1 MKRMII
7 FAACM
12 LLLALSSSAQNNRER
27 RLLLND
33 YVSPEE
39 LVSMSKTLP
48 FDKAVLLFSDFS
60 KKYMNKII
68 VDVSNNKK
76 PIGVDVENTYWYQ
89 AFESVLRANSLWYDE
104 REEFFYVYSPKDS
117 QKVAGVVQ
125 TASGTMTAAQIDS
138 TGKVLLKQREVRIS
152 SVFFTVDVVK
162 SLNAGINWSFFYS
175 GDTTQAGSRPT
186 QFGTEFYGGFQDP
199 KATSG
204 SGGSSSGG
212 SQTISPGFFGRFV
225 PALSFTNISALITFF
240 QSNQLGDVLSGPSL
254 VVSSG
259 KKGRIQVGQDIF
271 ITTRDIAG
279 NTIQTPLSSGIIIDV
294 KPMVYDENG
303 IKFINLEVT
312 AERSTASP
320 GPVISKSSV
329 STFSVLYDG
338 EETVMGGLYT
348 NVESTE
354 RGGVPY
360 LKDLPWWFLGLKYLF
375 GYDKVTTSTQ
385 ELIILLKAELVPTI
399 EERVA
404 SQEQRRGQNLI
415 EQTRKKTSDDIERL
429 KPKK

>member
-1 MKRMII
+1 MKPLTL
-7 FAACM
+7 FF
-12 LLLALSSSAQNNRER
+12 LLLIVSASALNAQNNRER

-68 VDVSNNKK
+68 VDVSNNKN

-89 AFESVLRANSLWYDE
+89 AFEGVLRHNGLWYDE

-117 QKVAGVVQ
+117 AAAKSSPGAVG
-125 TASGTMTAAQIDS
+125 AAQAQAAIDS
-138 TGKVLLKQREVRIS
+138 TGKVLFKQRDIRIS

-162 SLNAGINWSFFYS
+162 SLTAGINWSFFYA
-175 GDTTQAGSRPT
+175 GDTTAGRTT
-186 QFGTEFYGGFQDP
+186 QFGTEFYGGIQDP
-199 KATSG
+199 KAQSGTG
-204 SGGSSSGG
+204 SGGA
-212 SQTISPGFFGRFV
+212 TAISPGFFGRFV
-225 PALSFTNISALITFF
+225 PAISFTNISALISFF
-240 QSNQLGDVLSGPSL
+240 QNNQLGDVLSGPSI

-259 KKGRIQVGQDIF
+259 RQGRIQVGQDIF

-279 NTIQTPLSSGIIIDV
+279 NTIQSPLSSGIIIDV
-294 KPMVYDENG
+294 KPTVYEENG
-303 IKFINLEVT
+303 IKFINLEVK

-320 GPVISKSSV
+320 GPVINKSSA
-329 STFSVLYDG
+329 STFNVLFDG
-338 EETVMGGLYT
+338 EEMVMGGLYT
-348 NVESTE
+348 TVESAE

-360 LKDLPWWFLGLKYLF
+360 LKDLPWWVFGLKYLF
-375 GYDKVTTSTQ
+375 GYDKQTTTTQ
-385 ELIILLKAELVPTI
+385 ELIILMKAELIPTV

-404 SQEQRRGQNLI
+404 AAAQKRGLNLI
-415 EQTRKKTSDDIERL
+415 DQTREQNAREIERM